1 MRARRPRAG
10 RCRAGDRDPP
20 GRQLLL
26 HERADRRRPVP
37 GGRRRGGVRRPDLL
51 DRRAHRHAVGRARR
65 PRDRRGARGR
75 PVHGGAV
82 HPVSEDDRAGPPAL
96 LPLHPQVLRAGLPRD
111 VHAAPDAFRSARR
124 PPCAFRRCVLEDGLA
139 HAAGARGPLRR
150 GARERLGA
158 PPRRPAR
165 GVATRVV
172 RLLRVLRGYLF
183 TVLGIAIGVAGLV
196 ALGAMSER
204 IVRFIEGGDRFV
216 LGQISVA
223 GRGMGMGTGFTAG
236 GLLPASAIRAIAA
249 VPGVAGVQPQVML
262 PLNPSTSQFMTLTQ
276 ELVLGFDLSV
286 PMPNRHYR
294 SLPVRAGRFL
304 LEGDRRVAVLGA
316 AFAASR
322 GLGVGSRLTLEG
334 ESYEVVGVLDRMLTA
349 PDRFVMVPIADA
361 RAQWV
366 AKDALL
372 RTVLASGAMALTAAD
387 LNTGAA
393 VGWRDGEDP
402 DAVALRIRER
412 VPAVNVQLPS
422 ELSQLLQSSTAFFS
436 ALLAGIG
443 VLAFVIGGLSLANTV
458 AAAVFERIRDFGV
471 KRALGA
477 SDLQLGR
484 EVLGEALAVTL
495 VGGVAGIAL
504 ALALGW
510 VIDGYVAGSN
520 QQLFHFSPRLLG
532 GALAFSV
539 LLGTAAAAY
548 ATARVVSVSPA
559 EAIRRS
565 S

>member
-1 MRARRPRAG
+1 
-10 RCRAGDRDPP
+10 
-20 GRQLLL
+20 
-26 HERADRRRPVP
+26 
-37 GGRRRGGVRRPDLL
+37 
-51 DRRAHRHAVGRARR
+51 
-65 PRDRRGARGR
+65 
-75 PVHGGAV
+75 
-82 HPVSEDDRAGPPAL
+82 
-96 LPLHPQVLRAGLPRD
+96 
-111 VHAAPDAFRSARR
+111 
-124 PPCAFRRCVLEDGLA
+124 
-139 HAAGARGPLRR
+139 
-150 GARERLGA
+150 
-158 PPRRPAR
+158 
-165 GVATRVV
+165 VV
-172 RLLRVLRGYLF
+172 KPLRVLRGYLF

-196 ALGAMSER
+196 SLGAMSER
-204 IVRFIEGGDRFV
+204 IVRFIDGGDRFV

-236 GLLPASAIRAIAA
+236 GLLPASAVASIAA

-294 SLPVRAGRFL
+294 SLPVRSGRFL
-304 LEGDRRVAVLGA
+304 RDGDRKVAVLGA

-334 ESYEVVGVLDRMLTA
+334 ESYEVVGILDRMLTA

-372 RTVLASGAMALTAAD
+372 RTVLASGAMPLTAAD

-402 DAVALRIRER
+402 DAVAVRIRER
-412 VPAVNVQLPS
+412 VPGVNVQLPS
-422 ELSQLLQSSTAFFS
+422 ELSQLLRSSTAFFS

-477 SDLQLGR
+477 TDLQLGR
-484 EVLGEALAVTL
+484 EVLAEALAVTL
-495 VGGVAGIAL
+495 VGGLAGIAL
-504 ALALGW
+504 ALSLGSF
-510 VIDGYVAGSN
+510 IDAFVAGGT

-559 EAIRRS
+559 EAIRRAG
-565 S
+565 